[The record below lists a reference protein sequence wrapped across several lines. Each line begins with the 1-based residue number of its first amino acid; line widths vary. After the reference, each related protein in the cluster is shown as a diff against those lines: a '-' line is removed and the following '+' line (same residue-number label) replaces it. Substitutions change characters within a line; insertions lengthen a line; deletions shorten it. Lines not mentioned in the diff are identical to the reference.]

1 MLLGNDDDLLVHGL
15 RLDEPVDVT
24 VGLVKGE
31 LVLEREGS
39 CGGRLHVED
48 DAG

>member
-1 MLLGNDDDLLVHGL
+1 
-15 RLDEPVDVT
+15 VT
-24 VGLVKGE
+24 VGLVEGK

-39 CGGRLHVED
+39 CGRRLHGED